1 MKKIILAVL
10 CALTVFSLSGCFA
23 SGNKLENLDT
33 AQAVD
38 MDSISQADYKNDL
51 DGLVGY
57 LKALQY
63 LPKDTQPVDMLA
75 EVIGAKKGYRYIFT
89 VNGSQTV
96 TELYEFDT
104 AALDANAQR
113 VIGEIKENG
122 SFHLF
127 NKEGVDTD
135 TTYTAYLSDNGK
147 YMMLYTDNSSNNDNV
162 IRTKSI
168 QKVLKDF
175 YATEPKKDD
184 KEESQ
189 QTSVSESSAPEV
201 SKPASSAAEE
211 SNTASSSETSQT
223 ENTDNT

>member
-1 MKKIILAVL
+1 
-10 CALTVFSLSGCFA
+10 
-23 SGNKLENLDT
+23 
-33 AQAVD
+33 
-38 MDSISQADYKNDL
+38 MDSVSQADYKNDL

-147 YMMLYTDNSSNNDNV
+147 YMMLYTDNSSNDDNV

-189 QTSVSESSAPEV
+189 QTSASESSAPEV

-211 SNTASSSETSQT
+211 SNTASSSEASQT

>member
-1 MKKIILAVL
+1 
-10 CALTVFSLSGCFA
+10 
-23 SGNKLENLDT
+23 
-33 AQAVD
+33 

-189 QTSVSESSAPEV
+189 QTSASESSAPEV
-201 SKPASSAAEE
+201 SKSASSAAEE
-211 SNTASSSETSQT
+211 SNTASSSEASQT